1 MWWKNPP
8 GMRGMW
14 KQVIHAPYCN
24 CGDPPPPFKEVE
36 STSDDVYDAIVNFTD
51 ASVVGA
57 DKAAFVK
64 IAEMTSEEDQK
75 TALLCHLLGHKWKT
89 GPGDHTASDSRKWFR
104 KYCERCGEVVV
115 K

>member
-1 MWWKNPP
+1 MTEDLIEALKNEI
-8 GMRGMW
+8 GITDDDEYIVVLG
-14 KQVIHAPYCN
+14 VIAC
-24 CGDPPPPFKEVE
+24 DP

-51 ASVVGA
+51 ASV
-57 DKAAFVK
+57 VK